1 MIRWLVNHKLAT
13 GLIIL
18 NILDVVLTFTIGT
31 GFGSHKVYEGNPLG
45 LPTIII
51 LKTIFVPLVIYLC
64 VKYHKK
70 LALIITNTIYSGVI
84 TMWLIMWV
92 IIQ

>member
-18 NILDVVLTFTIGT
+18 NMLDVLLTLTIGT
-31 GFGSHKVYEGNPLG
+31 GFGSHKVYEGNPIG

-51 LKTIFVPLVIYLC
+51 LKAVFVPLVIYLC
-64 VKYHKK
+64 VKYQKK
-70 LALIITNTIYSGVI
+70 FVLIFTNSIYGCVI
-84 TMWLIMWV
+84 AMWV
-92 IIQ
+92 IIWIII